1 MQAEEPDF
9 DRWVRRQRLT
19 FVVGF
24 LLGIALVAAAFSVGR
39 WSAGAGRQ
47 DPASRARAA
56 ASPTRVQD
64 GVPLGYAHTRDGA
77 VAAATNFVT
86 VVDGPVMPRP
96 DQYDRALQA
105 LAVPGSKAAVESD
118 AEKMMGGMEGADELM
133 TFAGQ
138 GRAIVCR
145 TVPLAY
151 RLERYDGRRAEV
163 SIWAE
168 SFVAAD

>member
-9 DRWVRRQRLT
+9 DRWARRQRLT

-56 ASPTRVQD
+56 AGPTRVQD

-86 VVDGPVMPRP
+86 VVDGPLMPRP
-96 DQYDRALQA
+96 DQYERAVEA
-105 LAVPGSKAAVESD
+105 LAAPGAKAAVERD
-118 AEKMMGGMEGADELM
+118 AVRGMGGMEGGEGRV
-133 TFAGQ
+133 TVAGA
-138 GRAIVCR
+138 GR
-145 TVPLAY
+145 
-151 RLERYDGRRAEV
+151 
-163 SIWAE
+163 
-168 SFVAAD
+168 